1 VLNVEDSDQ
10 DNDECVEDGSYKIH
24 VSSKAQDDVEML
36 ISFWKW

>member
-10 DNDECVEDGSYKIH
+10 DSVECVEDSSYKIH
-24 VSSKAQDDVEML
+24 ASSQAQNDVEML